1 MTETAAGSV
10 LVADDDRGV
19 RESVVEIL
27 ESAGYTVV
35 EAYDGDDAL
44 EQLER
49 NAVDAVLLDVR
60 MPRRDG
66 LSVIEEMLPV
76 PPPPGVILIT
86 AYDVEP
92 EMQQQLRP
100 RVMRFLRKPV
110 PPLTLLQVVAD
121 AVRASQDARRS

>member
-1 MTETAAGSV
+1 MGADAGSV

-35 EAYDGDDAL
+35 TAYDGEDAL
-44 EQLER
+44 VQLEH

-60 MPRRDG
+60 MPRLDG
-66 LSVIEEMLPV
+66 LSVIEEMAPV
-76 PPPPGVILIT
+76 PPPPSVVVVT

-92 EMQQQLRP
+92 EVQVQLGP
-100 RVMRFLRKPV
+100 RVLRFLRKPV

-121 AVRASQDARRS
+121 AVRAGQAARRS